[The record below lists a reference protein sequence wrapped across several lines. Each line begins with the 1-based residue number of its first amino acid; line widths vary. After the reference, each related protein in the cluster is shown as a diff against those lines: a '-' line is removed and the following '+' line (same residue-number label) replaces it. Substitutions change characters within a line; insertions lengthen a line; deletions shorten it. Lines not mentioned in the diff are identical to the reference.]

1 MVPGYMRIERF
12 SPSLTLLT
20 LLFLSLLMSL
30 GFWQLDRAEQKRE
43 LIKVYRER
51 LVEPAIP
58 LAEVRTDWQ
67 AHLYRRVVFRGHF
80 MEDKQILLENQ
91 VRKGRAGVHDYRVF
105 KTEDRILLLINL
117 GWHESLGPYAAT
129 SQGQVTLEGLMRPPP
144 EVGLRLGDLDT
155 MPFTTPLRT
164 PYLDI
169 DWISGRFEIT
179 PEPFV
184 VLLEDET
191 TKADEWMPIHFPPE
205 KHQGYALTWF
215 SLAATLLILFGFYTF
230 SKQPTDKK
238 ST

>member
-1 MVPGYMRIERF
+1 MVPSLIRIERF

-20 LLFLSLLMSL
+20 LVLFSALMSL

-43 LIKVYRER
+43 LIRVYSER

-58 LAEVRTDWQ
+58 LAEVLADWQ
-67 AHLYRRVVFRGHF
+67 KHLYRRVVFRGHF
-80 MEDKQILLENQ
+80 LENKQVLLENQ

-105 KTEDRILLLINL
+105 KTEDGILLLINL
-117 GWHESLGPYAAT
+117 GWHETLGPYAAPIH
-129 SQGQVTLEGLMRPPP
+129 GQITIKGLMRPPP

-155 MPFTTPLRT
+155 IPFRALLRT

-179 PEPFV
+179 LEPFV

-191 TKADEWMPIHFPPE
+191 TEADEWMPIHFPPE

-238 ST
+238 SS